1 VGAGVAENGCLG
13 ASSFFGAA
21 NEKGAVAAGAGTVS
35 IGLGVAK
42 LNAGALGADDFSAG
56 AAGRV
61 TFGTMNSIDG
71 AVTVTVG
78 VGTAAGAWT
87 DKGAGAGADLAASA
101 FLRSLKIFN
110 AAASF
115 SCFSQF
121 EIALFELDVGG
132 SVPMLYRT
140 RRGPSGVVADG
151 GVLKGLV

>member
-1 VGAGVAENGCLG
+1 
-13 ASSFFGAA
+13 
-21 NEKGAVAAGAGTVS
+21 
-35 IGLGVAK
+35 VAK
-42 LNAGALGADDFSAG
+42 LNAGALGADNFSAG
-56 AAGRV
+56 AAGRE
-61 TFGTMNSIDG
+61 TFGVVDPVEG

-78 VGTAAGAWT
+78 VGIAASAGTGKGVGA
-87 DKGAGAGADLAASA
+87 ALAASA

-140 RRGPSGVVADG
+140 RRGPEASGVVADG
-151 GVLKGLV
+151 GVLNGLV